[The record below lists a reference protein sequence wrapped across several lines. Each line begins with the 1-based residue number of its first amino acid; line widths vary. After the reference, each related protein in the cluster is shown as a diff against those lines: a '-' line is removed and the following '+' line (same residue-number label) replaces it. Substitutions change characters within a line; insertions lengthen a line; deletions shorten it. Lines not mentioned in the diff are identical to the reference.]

1 MRRWSGSSPGRG
13 RAFAP
18 DVDWA
23 RHAGDQHPA
32 RQYVSRRER
41 ASPSRTR
48 ARRTPALESSAP
60 AARAASPPAALPQ
73 TASAQQK
80 LASPPPQ
87 RQRSPSPPPSA
98 SSQPPP
104 AAPALPPRDADER
117 AKRRSPADTAAPRRP
132 PSSAERRGDAELA
145 QQRADAHELNAAM
158 ADVFISSSLARSPYR
173 SPLRDERG
181 VGDRSPYRSPLRE
194 RGAGYRSPLR
204 AASPSSGQSG
214 RENPPAQRHEAA
226 LSLEPT
232 TSSSRQP
239 AHWKQN
245 SAGDGQSAYRGASP
259 RSARARSPSPV
270 RPAVLGQRRV
280 DGASQAAV
288 HLDNLLH
295 VPPPPTLLRAAA
307 SPREH
312 EAAELFSSP
321 TAVRHNGVPH
331 DPYRAA
337 KLRMS
342 PGRSSGPQRTST
354 AELLA
359 TPTPR
364 RMSSRV
370 LADQSGQQAGQLEH
384 SSMHFASSSSGLA
397 ATSSTPQHPAASV
410 RYSSRRTVSPVR
422 SASNAAAAAAL
433 HGNGTGASWR
443 DISSH
448 YTPRGGAQSPTRSYS
463 SAAPTYSVSPGR
475 SGLRGRPS
483 ASGQSDVD
491 KAVADAFR
499 RARSP
504 SPQRLAEKQEVK
516 PAWEEGESHTA
527 SLPPF
532 RDTLHDDRLA
542 AAERRHGKHTLALQA
557 AVAPDS
563 WAQQQSHGDS
573 ALPSQPSSLVTQT
586 QPRARSPTSRR
597 PVPMR
602 PATLALNADALAR
615 AVAAGD
621 ATGVTKC
628 LEAGTNPNQVPGGTQ
643 WSFLHSAAEMKQ
655 LRIVQLLL
663 DAGANPSLATRRG
676 GDTPL
681 HVVGNCAATVQALLQ
696 GGAERGL
703 RNFRGETAADVAR
716 AAGHEDALSRL
727 EPRLDDSSPLAPARA
742 VGPPPPGPPKLAA

>member
-1 MRRWSGSSPGRG
+1 MRARRETQARKARRGGVRAGVYLLLVTTFSADPIRPISEFSIGKIGSQEGVGAPRIDTTHCAHTLPMRRWSGSSPGRG

-60 AARAASPPAALPQ
+60 AARAA
-73 TASAQQK
+73 
-80 LASPPPQ
+80 
-87 RQRSPSPPPSA
+87 SPPPSA

-214 RENPPAQRHEAA
+214 RESPPAQRHEAA

-433 HGNGTGASWR
+433 HGNGT
-443 DISSH
+443 
-448 YTPRGGAQSPTRSYS
+448 
-463 SAAPTYSVSPGR
+463 AA
-475 SGLRGRPS
+475 
-483 ASGQSDVD
+483 A
-491 KAVADAFR
+491 
-499 RARSP
+499 
-504 SPQRLAEKQEVK
+504 
-516 PAWEEGESHTA
+516 AWVVHVEGE
-527 SLPPF
+527 
-532 RDTLHDDRLA
+532 
-542 AAERRHGKHTLALQA
+542 G
-557 AVAPDS
+557 
-563 WAQQQSHGDS
+563 
-573 ALPSQPSSLVTQT
+573 
-586 QPRARSPTSRR
+586 ARTSRQVDWAR
-597 PVPMR
+597 R
-602 PATLALNADALAR
+602 RQRGWSLQTIAR
-615 AVAAGD
+615 AIVHRDGP
-621 ATGVTKC
+621 TG
-628 LEAGTNPNQVPGGTQ
+628 P
-643 WSFLHSAAEMKQ
+643 H
-655 LRIVQLLL
+655 
-663 DAGANPSLATRRG
+663 
-676 GDTPL
+676 
-681 HVVGNCAATVQALLQ
+681 
-696 GGAERGL
+696 
-703 RNFRGETAADVAR
+703 
-716 AAGHEDALSRL
+716 
-727 EPRLDDSSPLAPARA
+727 
-742 VGPPPPGPPKLAA
+742 KL